1 MNVQV
6 GFRPAISPESPP
18 SHECDYAR
26 VLDVNVVYT
35 DVPGTL
41 AALRKAGGLAANLR
55 ARIQLIV
62 PQVVHY
68 PLPLSR
74 PGVPREFSERRFHT
88 LADGLH
94 IDTHVQI
101 CLCRDREQLLTE
113 ALPPRSLIVIGGRK
127 RWWLTPEQ
135 ALASRLHR
143 SGHEVIYAEME
154 RTQRPGS
161 L

>member
-1 MNVQV
+1 MDIQI
-6 GFRPAISPESPP
+6 GLRPAIPPESPL

-55 ARIQLIV
+55 ARIQIIV
-62 PQVVHY
+62 PQVVPY

-74 PGVPREFSERRFHT
+74 PGVHREFSERRFHT
-88 LADGLH
+88 LAEGLH
-94 IDTHVQI
+94 IDTQVQI
-101 CLCRDREQLLTE
+101 CLCRDREQLLAQ

-127 RWWLTPEQ
+127 RWWPTAER
-135 ALASRLHR
+135 ALASKLCRC
-143 SGHEVIYAEME
+143 GHEVIYTEVAS
-154 RTQRPGS
+154 GKS
-161 L
+161 A